1 MGIFKKKEIDF
12 PPKPKWKPNLPIDLD
27 LVMEKAKYYTGEKLQ
42 IAVLKNGTI
51 IIFPEKVENI
61 ISNALKTLEKVYF
74 AHPDF
79 NPRKMDDGNYI
90 IEYTQPAFT
99 IVFKEEIEKHWNY
112 IDENHLGG
120 ICKDEVL
127 INEKGEHNVFNE
139 IGKICLFG
147 RSKMFLD
154 AQNPEVMLT
163 FDNNK

>member
-1 MGIFKKKEIDF
+1 METQFA
-12 PPKPKWKPNLPIDLD
+12 IDLD

-74 AHPDF
+74 NNPDF

-99 IVFKEEIEKHWNY
+99 IVFKEEIEKHWN
-112 IDENHLGG
+112 ILMKIILEVSV
-120 ICKDEVL
+120 DEVL
-127 INEKGEHNVFNE
+127 INEKES
-139 IGKICLFG
+139 IMYSMK
-147 RSKMFLD
+147 
-154 AQNPEVMLT
+154 
-163 FDNNK
+163 